1 MAASFGWGALAAS
14 SLVIGS
20 IVALLFRINLRTI
33 GLIMGF
39 GGGVLI
45 SAVAFDLVEEAAE
58 KSVGTGW
65 TAAGLFAGCLVFFFG
80 DRMIDRLGGGDR
92 KDPTGAEEEEGGGN
106 PLSIVLGTV
115 LDGIPESMVIG
126 LTIYEGGA
134 VGAAYLAAVFISN
147 LPEATSSTAGLVT
160 GHSRIR
166 SRLRRRRDPHDAR
179 GHDDARGVRARG
191 QARRGRHDAR
201 IRDRVHNPL
210 ARLSHRPPRGRW
222 RALARSS
229 TNGYAPIPTGRI
241 ARATPAAIETAE
253 LGSKARNESWLTSRT
268 EAPMGTGLPGQT
280 RCPMTAGCLRRFP
293 ELASGPGASSGR
305 WRRRS
310 SWSPHWP
317 R

>member
-147 LPEATSSTAGLVT
+147 LPESISSTSGL
-160 GHSRIR
+160 
-166 SRLRRRRDPHDAR
+166 
-179 GHDDARGVRARG
+179 
-191 QARRGRHDAR
+191 
-201 IRDRVHNPL
+201 
-210 ARLSHRPPRGRW
+210 
-222 RALARSS
+222 
-229 TNGYAPIPTGRI
+229 
-241 ARATPAAIETAE
+241 
-253 LGSKARNESWLTSRT
+253 
-268 EAPMGTGLPGQT
+268 
-280 RCPMTAGCLRRFP
+280 
-293 ELASGPGASSGR
+293 LASGWQKSRILWMWIAIALISGLASLLGYGLFQDSSPETVAFVLTFAAGAILTMLANTMMPEAFEHGGKLVGIMVTLGFAVAFTI
-305 WRRRS
+305 
-310 SWSPHWP
+310 HLLD
-317 R
+317 